1 MFWEIFPRMNAD
13 SGVMPAYRK
22 EIWNSSLLSVM
33 KQDSDSDKKPESK
46 SVGDP
51 VKEDTGID
59 AFKVLQ
65 LVGGIICAIFVIWMI
80 FHSIL
85 HII

>member
-1 MFWEIFPRMNAD
+1 MNAG
-13 SGVMPAYRK
+13 SEVMPTYRK
-22 EIWNSSLLSVM
+22 EILNSSLQSVM
-33 KQDSDSDKKPESK
+33 KQGSDSDKRPDSK
-46 SVGDP
+46 VVGEP
-51 VKEDTGID
+51 VKEDEGID

-65 LVGGIICAIFVIWMI
+65 LVGGIICAILAVWII

>member
-1 MFWEIFPRMNAD
+1 
-13 SGVMPAYRK
+13 
-22 EIWNSSLLSVM
+22 M
-33 KQDSDSDKKPESK
+33 KQGSDSDKRPDSK
-46 SVGDP
+46 VVGEP
-51 VKEDTGID
+51 VKEDEGID

-65 LVGGIICAIFVIWMI
+65 LVGGIICAILAVWMI

>member
-1 MFWEIFPRMNAD
+1 
-13 SGVMPAYRK
+13 
-22 EIWNSSLLSVM
+22 M
-33 KQDSDSDKKPESK
+33 KQGSDSDKRPDSK
-46 SVGDP
+46 SVGEP

-59 AFKVLQ
+59 AFKGLQ
-65 LVGGIICAIFVIWMI
+65 IAAGIICAIFVVWMI

>member
-1 MFWEIFPRMNAD
+1 MKRGSEEILAKN
-13 SGVMPAYRK
+13 RK
-22 EIWNSSLLSVM
+22 EIWISSLHFVM
-33 KQDSDSDKKPESK
+33 KQGSDSDKRPDSK
-46 SVGDP
+46 VVGEP
-51 VKEDTGID
+51 VKEDEGID

-65 LVGGIICAIFVIWMI
+65 LVGGIICAILAVWMI